1 MRAWSHARSD
11 ASIAALIDVLFGER
25 RETRDESREMTD
37 HSALSDLGWQAWFQQ
52 QLSLEEWEITMP
64 ARVIE
69 QHRSGVVLATG
80 EAVLTVP
87 LLATTPEL
95 VVGDWL
101 LLDSEQRVVRRLER
115 KTCFARKAAGSELKK
130 QIISANVDIAFI
142 VSSMNDDFNLNRIER
157 FLTLVNEAGAEPVVI
172 LSKSDQVQSPAQFV
186 EQVHAIDPY
195 LAVEMVNCLD
205 AESVARLMPWIR
217 RGTTVAVLGSS
228 GVGKSTLINT
238 LLGEQR
244 QSTGEIR
251 EDDAKGRHTTTS
263 RSLIAMKNGG
273 LLLDTPGMREIQLA
287 DAREGIAATFADIE
301 ALASRCRFA
310 DCQHQ
315 AEPGCAVLAAID
327 AGELDQRRL
336 DNYMK
341 LLREESRNTASLAEQ
356 RKASKAQGKFY
367 KQVMVDTKKL
377 RGRQD

>member
-52 QLSLEEWEITMP
+52 QLSLEEWEITVP